1 MVLLKLLV
9 NYNQGSDYLID
20 INQMFVDLLQGAQL
34 LNLQRSIL
42 ANSFSLRHMTRT
54 GTEAVLG
61 CDYTNTFFHQVL
73 LSKVQDDIDV
83 WQKFVDS
90 LSSSATEASQL
101 LRLIS
106 EERLQLTKLEIQL
119 LVKKL

>member
-1 MVLLKLLV
+1 
-9 NYNQGSDYLID
+9 
-20 INQMFVDLLQGAQL
+20 
-34 LNLQRSIL
+34 
-42 ANSFSLRHMTRT
+42 
-54 GTEAVLG
+54 
-61 CDYTNTFFHQVL
+61 
-73 LSKVQDDIDV
+73 VQDDIEV
-83 WQKFVDS
+83 WRKFVDS